1 MDIQYDKSEVIVRTR
16 HFVSQFERSLVDW
29 NSKVYRLGHF
39 ICCSGDVH
47 VITLTDSFGFECINR
62 NRMDQLIV
70 NSLNEQ
76 LQYHFNQRMFVWE
89 MIEQVSE
96 VGLTILLHAL
106 EAVIELEIVLSLC
119 WFGAGRRADPS
130 DRVSLL

>member
-1 MDIQYDKSEVIVRTR
+1 MRCDC
-16 HFVSQFERSLVDW
+16 
-29 NSKVYRLGHF
+29 NVYVLF
-39 ICCSGDVH
+39 ACSGDVH

-89 MIEQVSE
+89 MIEQVCE
-96 VGLTILLHAL
+96 LLPVNR
-106 EAVIELEIVLSLC
+106 VISLSHSSIVFLFLVNY
-119 WFGAGRRADPS
+119 WHKGRGTDSSHHIP
-130 DRVSLL
+130 LLR